1 MHETHE
7 STHGRASEGVSAG
20 AVVVRY
26 LELKVSSKSPTSPQR
41 NRIEVLALQT
51 DPLATLLALETITGT
66 RAM

>member
-7 STHGRASEGVSAG
+7 STHERASEGASAG

-26 LELKVSSKSPTSPQR
+26 LELKVSSKSSTSPQR

-51 DPLATLLALETITGT
+51 DSLATLPAAETTTGT
-66 RAM
+66 RAT